1 MKKACVILANG
12 CEEVEAVTPIDY
24 LRRAGVEVVAAGL
37 DGREAVGSHGLI
49 IGADAALDDIDDEE
63 FDCVVV
69 PGGGGGAQAIA
80 DSEVAVAMLKRQA
93 AAGKLI
99 AAICA
104 APALVLGEACGLL
117 SGRDFTC
124 YPGLEGRVP
133 EGRFEPSRVVV
144 DRDLVTARGPGCA
157 GEFAVAIAR
166 VLVGDRKADELAA
179 GVLLS

>member
-1 MKKACVILANG
+1 M
-12 CEEVEAVTPIDY
+12 P
-24 LRRAGVEVVAAGL
+24 
-37 DGREAVGSHGLI
+37 
-49 IGADAALDDIDDEE
+49 LDDIDDEE

-80 DSEVAVAMLKRQA
+80 GSEVATAMLKRQA
-93 AAGKLI
+93 AAGGLI

-117 SGRDFTC
+117 AGRCFTC

-144 DRDLVTARGPGCA
+144 DRDLITARGPGCA

-166 VLVGDRKADELAA
+166 VLVGDEKADELVAA
-179 GVLLS
+179 ALLG